1 MGLIIIAVMVI
12 VVFAFVSI
20 YNSLIRLKNQ
30 IDRSWANIEVLLKQ
44 RFDEIP
50 QLIQVIEQYVT
61 YENKILSNLI
71 EARKN
76 YSSAQTVKDKMES
89 SATATKAFG
98 GLLALGESY
107 PELKSNENFRQLQS
121 RISDLENQLS
131 DRRENYNESVTN
143 FNTRIEQIPDVIVA
157 RTLNYMPRELFKVTE
172 EEMKKPLLK
181 MNLPTG

>member
-1 MGLIIIAVMVI
+1 MVI

-30 IDRSWANIEVLLKQ
+30 IDRAWSNIEVILKQ

-61 YENKILSNLI
+61 YENRILSKLI

-76 YSSAQTVKDKMES
+76 YTSASTVKDKIES
-89 SATATKAFG
+89 SAAATQAFG

-107 PELKSNENFRQLQS
+107 PELKSNENFKQLQG

-131 DRRENYNESVTN
+131 DRRESYNEAATN

-157 RTLNYMPRELFKVTE
+157 RTLNYASRELFKVTE
-172 EEMKKPLLK
+172 EEKKKPLIK
-181 MNLPTG
+181 INLPTG